1 MEIKEITPQTY
12 GDFLKTEN
20 IPYNFMQAPAYAS
33 INNRFIL
40 GGYVDG
46 KLTFALIVTPRK
58 AMKLFKYA
66 YSVQDY
72 VASDRTHEIDF
83 VKSAARWLK
92 DHGYILWQMESS
104 IEDHPYDNLGQKQ
117 PGFDNTAMIK
127 AYEYAGFE
135 WQDLGRGTN
144 IIHQSTWQSV
154 IDLKD
159 YEHTGYIPPRSDN
172 ENYDYDAVF
181 DRFHTA
187 KRRDIRAGLRKG
199 VRIVMR
205 HPSDMSEEN
214 WQEFERLL
222 QLAGTKHGF
231 DSGME
236 EDHKQLAKALADN
249 AWITIAY
256 VEEGTPAAG
265 AMFMETPNEMLYF
278 ISGSDPDKKF
288 SKYNAP
294 SVLQAEM
301 IRQAVND
308 GLTRYNMGGI
318 SGYFEPGQEGAGV
331 FKFKETLGAHVIHTL
346 GVFNMPLNGRGKLF
360 LKRLV

>member
-1 MEIKEITPQTY
+1 MEIKKITPQEY
-12 GDFLKTEN
+12 GDFLKKEN
-20 IPYNFMQAPAYAS
+20 IPYNFMQAPAYAA
-33 INNRFIL
+33 INDRFIL
-40 GGYVDG
+40 GGFVNG
-46 KLTFALIVTPRK
+46 QLTFAVIVTPRK
-58 AMKLFKYA
+58 AMKVFKYA

-72 VASDRTHEIDF
+72 VASDRTHEIEF
-83 VKSAARWLK
+83 VKAAGDWLK
-92 DHGYILWQMESS
+92 KSGFILWQMEST
-104 IEDHPYDNLGQKQ
+104 IEDHPYDNLGTQLE
-117 PGFDNTAMIK
+117 GFDHTPMID
-127 AYEYAGFE
+127 AYEKAGFL
-135 WQDLGRGTN
+135 WHDLGRGTN

-159 YEHTGYIPPRSDN
+159 YDHKGYIPPKTEQDN
-172 ENYDYDAVF
+172 YPYDEVF

-199 VRIVMR
+199 VNVVMR
-205 HPSDMSEEN
+205 HPQDMTDQN
-214 WQEFERLL
+214 WEEFERLL
-222 QLAGTKHGF
+222 QLAGNKHGF

-236 EDHKQLAKALADN
+236 EDHKLLAQALADQ

-256 VEEGTPAAG
+256 VEDGIPAAG

-308 GLTRYNMGGI
+308 GVTRYNMGGI
-318 SGYFEPGQEGAGV
+318 SGYFEPGQEGVGV
-331 FKFKETLGAHVIHTL
+331 YKFKETLGAHVIHTL
-346 GVFNMPLNGRGKLF
+346 GVFNMPLDARGRLF